1 MRKLCLTLT
10 NMQRPKTFHTGD
22 VLKFFIYVYCDL
34 KSTKQLVCML
44 ANMSIAT
51 LYVLYSVL
59 RFAIIFVNFDHVV
72 HHMPV

>member
-1 MRKLCLTLT
+1 
-10 NMQRPKTFHTGD
+10 
-22 VLKFFIYVYCDL
+22 
-34 KSTKQLVCML
+34 ML